1 MIAVLE
7 LAARMLKLRLDVRS
21 LRGAALRQRLDPASV
36 SCAPRVDDVA
46 HLVRAARIAARLLP
60 GTRCLAAAAALCDAL
75 RRRGHGAR
83 LRIGVG
89 RDRSGFAAHAWVEI
103 GANRC
108 EPVAGQGASLVPLES
123 APVEP

>member
-7 LAARMLKLRLDVRS
+7 LAARMLRLRFDARS
-21 LRGAALRQRLDPASV
+21 LRGAALRHRLDPVTHSSERAV
-36 SCAPRVDDVA
+36 GDAARLA
-46 HLVRAARIAARLLP
+46 RAARTAARLLP